1 MTLDNESALDTEVLA
16 TKLAQFDEF
25 FSITHQFNVN
35 VRALSTSESGNFEQ
49 FLTTIPVPFKMASD
63 MVGIDQAALRPLQA
77 VSGVAAQLVDYL
89 NHQSHKIDLLVGYI
103 LSQQDEQQ
111 YRHSGVK
118 FGGGGIVLRA
128 DQDFTL
134 GQLLELK
141 LFFVEENSAVFCH
154 GEVIEITN
162 SEATTQDYKII
173 FKHIREED
181 REILVRASLHQ
192 QSKQLQSLAKKRN
205 QESQA

>member
-1 MTLDNESALDTEVLA
+1 MTLTSESTQDSDALA

-25 FSITHQFNVN
+25 FSIAHQFNVN
-35 VRALSTSESGNFEQ
+35 VRPLSETENCNFEQ

-111 YRHSGVK
+111 HRHSGVNLVVA
-118 FGGGGIVLRA
+118 VL
-128 DQDFTL
+128 F
-134 GQLLELK
+134 
-141 LFFVEENSAVFCH
+141 
-154 GEVIEITN
+154 
-162 SEATTQDYKII
+162 
-173 FKHIREED
+173 
-181 REILVRASLHQ
+181 
-192 QSKQLQSLAKKRN
+192 
-205 QESQA
+205 